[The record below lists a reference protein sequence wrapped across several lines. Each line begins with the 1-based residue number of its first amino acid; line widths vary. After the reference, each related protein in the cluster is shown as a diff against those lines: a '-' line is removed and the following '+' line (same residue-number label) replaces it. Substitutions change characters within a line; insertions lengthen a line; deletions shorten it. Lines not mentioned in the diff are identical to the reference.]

1 MKIRHLS
8 WKYESDKGLLAMV
21 SAATKFVLGIFNIC
35 DLFPGFLE
43 MSPAQKCIVQFGIR
57 QKLAD
62 AGASE
67 GSTTGKAKE
76 AKALWDELLSEEFS
90 EKTSRGAM
98 SAEDK
103 LARAL
108 EDFDAA
114 SQKLEEYLAMDDSEK
129 RIAAKF
135 GVSKTSIEKEIA
147 TIEKRVAKL
156 EKEVTDSETEV

>member
-1 MKIRHLS
+1 
-8 WKYESDKGLLAMV
+8 MV
-21 SAATKFVLGIFNIC
+21 SAATKFVLGTFDIC
-35 DLFPGFLE
+35 LLFPSFLG
-43 MSPAQKCIVQFGIR
+43 MSGAQKCIVQFGIR

-67 GSTTGKAKE
+67 NTSSGKAKE
-76 AKALWDELLSEEFS
+76 AEALWNELLSTEFS

-98 SAEDK
+98 SPEDK

-156 EKEVTDSETEV
+156 EKEVTDAEVEE